1 MRNPNMLNQVSN
13 VDKSILKMDYV
24 PQYDLKDWELND
36 PKEFDKF
43 IKQIE
48 KNVRNS
54 IEYREL
60 IQYLRLSFNMDTC
73 SFYKN
78 VSNRDNTSIKIHIH
92 HDPITLYDICMVVY
106 RKQQASGQ
114 EFDEETIAK
123 EVMWIHYNGM
133 VGLIPL
139 SETVHELVHNNYLFI
154 PTTHVYGEYKKFVEM
169 YEPYF
174 TIDQLENLH
183 EIEKATASYD
193 HAKSQELLKTKYMY
207 IDDSGAYDLPR
218 KEFILELLKKRKQ
231 EIINTLNPRTRY

>member
-1 MRNPNMLNQVSN
+1 
-13 VDKSILKMDYV
+13 
-24 PQYDLKDWELND
+24 
-36 PKEFDKF
+36 
-43 IKQIE
+43 
-48 KNVRNS
+48 
-54 IEYREL
+54 
-60 IQYLRLSFNMDTC
+60 
-73 SFYKN
+73 
-78 VSNRDNTSIKIHIH
+78 
-92 HDPITLYDICMVVY
+92 MVVY